1 MREHSIQVTRS
12 ARYVTLGEAGPH
24 LKQVWLICHGYSQL
38 ARQFIEYFRI
48 LDDGSRLIIAPE
60 GLSRFYLD
68 HATGKIGASW
78 MTKEDRLR
86 EIDDYV
92 RYLDTLHDHVFQKVD
107 RSLVRL
113 VVLGFSQG
121 AATVSRWVT
130 SSRVQ
135 PDKVILWGGVI
146 PPDVDL
152 ATSGDRLGADLT
164 LVVGDQDEY
173 ADEERVEEME
183 ARLQASETPF
193 SLIRFKGGHRIDKEV
208 LHVLG

>member
-1 MREHSIQVTRS
+1 MKEHHIQVQRS
-12 ARYVTLGEAGPH
+12 GRYFTLGETGPH

-38 ARQFIEYFRI
+38 ARQFIEHFRV

-60 GLSRFYLD
+60 GLSRFYVD

-78 MTKEDRLR
+78 MTKEDRLT

-107 RSLVRL
+107 RSRVRF

-121 AATVSRWVT
+121 AATVSRWVA
-130 SSRVQ
+130 SGRVQ

-152 ATSGDRLGADLT
+152 ATSGDWLGADLT

-173 ADEERVEEME
+173 ADEKRVEETE

>member
-1 MREHSIQVTRS
+1 M
-12 ARYVTLGEAGPH
+12 
-24 LKQVWLICHGYSQL
+24 
-38 ARQFIEYFRI
+38 ARQFIGYFRV
-48 LDDGSRLIIAPE
+48 LDEGSRLIVAPE

-78 MTKEDRLR
+78 MTKEDRLT

-107 RSLVRL
+107 RSRVRF

-121 AATVSRWVT
+121 AATVSRWVA
-130 SSRVQ
+130 SGRVQ

-173 ADEERVEEME
+173 ADEKGVEEME
-183 ARLQASETPF
+183 ARLRASETPF
-193 SLIRFKGGHRIDKEV
+193 SLIRFEGGHRIDKEV